1 MLFFKHFRKSA
12 KTLLQ
17 ATPILLNSGLLK
29 LLKSPE
35 LDLNG
40 KQMTY
45 TLIGLLVSKVP
56 TSVKE
61 DLVLLNSFIED
72 LIKVYNLLIQIIS
85 TFFFINYFSGD
96 FPRFKR
102 IY

>member
-1 MLFFKHFRKSA
+1 M
-12 KTLLQ
+12 LQ

-45 TLIGLLVSKVP
+45 NLIGLLVSKVP

-72 LIKVYNLLIQIIS
+72 LIKVYMVC
-85 TFFFINYFSGD
+85 
-96 FPRFKR
+96 
-102 IY
+102 

>member
-1 MLFFKHFRKSA
+1 MYRYLNHSPFLYRKSA

-35 LDLNG
+35 LDLNA

-45 TLIGLLVSKVP
+45 TLIGLLISKVP
-56 TSVKE
+56 TSVRE
-61 DLVLLNSFIED
+61 DLDLLNSFFD
-72 LIKVYNLLIQIIS
+72 ALIKV
-85 TFFFINYFSGD
+85 NY
-96 FPRFKR
+96 
-102 IY
+102 

>member
-1 MLFFKHFRKSA
+1 
-12 KTLLQ
+12 LLQ

-56 TSVKE
+56 ISVKE

-72 LIKVYNLLIQIIS
+72 LIKVYGLSMNIIN
-85 TFFFINYFSGD
+85 TFFTINNYFLGNFS
-96 FPRFKR
+96 RFER